1 MSEPTIL
8 DASGNPLAVGMRV
21 KSARGDGALA
31 KVYPGG
37 PGRPY
42 PSKVLIRRDGAHSFL
57 AAVVFNDA
65 SDTYRCPDL
74 KAVLT
79 PDPEE
84 TL

>member
-1 MSEPTIL
+1 MNSPTVL
-8 DASGNPLAVGMRV
+8 DANGQPLSGGMRV
-21 KSARGDGALA
+21 KSPRGDGVLV

-37 PGRPY
+37 LGRPY
-42 PSKVLIRRDGAHSFL
+42 PSKALIRRDGAHSFL
-57 AAVVFNDA
+57 AAVVFDDG

-84 TL
+84 KP